1 MENLLNTAHANRTSV
16 EAKKN
21 GQTHLGGEDS
31 SCKITT
37 TIVTNE
43 SEQQLFK
50 QNIRLYHDPLTQQT
64 SSLPFDH
71 GPFPKNHYN
80 NGCNGINNNN
90 NDDVTVVSATTTTAL
105 SPQQLQPQKSPELIL
120 GVGELT
126 NPSNNSSIINTS
138 ISTSNS
144 VSNNNNHINNNQDY
158 STNHVAKNN
167 NSNNNSKWMGTKRNV
182 SFPEDNCIVTGF
194 SEPCNPWKNAPICTA
209 EELVVAY
216 KKGCELNGVKPWN
229 KIIQQL
235 LSVQN
240 CWNRHKTLSLKGEK
254 LDQKHCEA
262 LEDIFRRV
270 QFENLEL
277 EACHLDDET
286 AAALFDMIEYY
297 DSTMKLNMSFN
308 KNISIRGWQSCSRM
322 IRKTP
327 SLSYL
332 DARGCELND
341 HIIPVLGRSLKMGS
355 NLTVLHLEYTCLS
368 GRPLVIL
375 VAALKVNEILQELFL
390 GDNKLMAS
398 DGIQIGNLLKFN
410 HKLQL
415 LDLRNNHLQ
424 DVGLSHI
431 CAGLCEK
438 VDSSGLSTLVLWNN
452 QMSYQG
458 MLSLSHA
465 LSVVECLETLNLG
478 HNSITNEGIHYL
490 KEGLLKN
497 KSLIRLGLQGTKVL
511 CEGAVALAEYI
522 ADSSRLLQID
532 LRENDIRTAGLMA
545 LSLALKVNESLVRL
559 ELDRNTK
566 KEVAVKD
573 YADQQRRLL
582 QDVNNY
588 LERNQSLAIKR
599 ENEEKEKEK
608 RKAQEAVKKRE
619 VEKLAKEKQEEEV
632 EEDLESVYIPTCMK
646 IRRPTLLFPGDP
658 SPQHTLDSPAFIPDS
673 EFINQLN
680 SQLISPISPMS
691 LNNSVTTSPPGEFL
705 LSPQYCEKT
714 KAKKIFTVTKV
725 GETAFQRSPTSGSLP
740 TSSPGLMS
748 PASSMDQIILSFGND
763 QTSSGK
769 VYSSPLSGPSEIRKE
784 IAAETVCGLFG
795 LLNET
800 ETIQTAHMPDYNFQ
814 NNKSVN
820 EYEKQPDQQMD
831 DANTENQ
838 EVELGSNKDSS
849 LQQES
854 VLSELKSDNEDSS
867 RQQVSCPSNDC
878 SRINNCNDIQSLVES
893 TNESDIQNVTGD
905 KNQAINLDRKNI
917 FGVEFVNNR
926 IIDNCTNDFNNVT
939 GKLSSEMG
947 ANVAAESLFTKC
959 NKEVDYSDQTASVTD
974 TQDESLDINF
984 SKTCQEFALTDNEV
998 PSGSELT
1005 NNHNGCLPVCHL
1017 DKLGEKCRPE
1027 FHTNLS
1033 LNGMTQELA
1042 NVLDSLELET
1052 NCKPEVLP
1060 HTFKTIQTD
1069 TVTSPAEYEKELDDM
1084 LAHVQQGYNVKS

>member
-1 MENLLNTAHANRTSV
+1 MESPLNTANNANRTSV
-16 EAKKN
+16 EIQKN
-21 GQTHLGGEDS
+21 GKTGGEGDGNNS
-31 SCKITT
+31 NCKIT
-37 TIVTNE
+37 ILTNDP
-43 SEQQLFK
+43 EQQLLNK
-50 QNIRLYHDPLTQQT
+50 SNIRLCSDPLAQQQT
-64 SSLPFDH
+64 STLLYDDR
-71 GPFPKNHYN
+71 GPSYSKNNPNTTVYN
-80 NGCNGINNNN
+80 AINNNN
-90 NDDVTVVSATTTTAL
+90 NDGETVVSVSSTPL
-105 SPQQLQPQKSPELIL
+105 PPQQLQKSPELIL

-126 NPSNNSSIINTS
+126 NPGNNSSIMS
-138 ISTSNS
+138 ISLGNSSN
-144 VSNNNNHINNNQDY
+144 NNNNHIINNPDY
-158 STNHVAKNN
+158 STNHVSKNI
-167 NSNNNSKWMGTKRNV
+167 NSNNNSKWIGSKRNV
-182 SFPEDNCIVTGF
+182 SFPDDSSIVTGF
-194 SEPCNPWKNAPICTA
+194 SEPCNPWKNAPIYTA

-235 LSVQN
+235 LGVQN
-240 CWNRHKTLSLKGEK
+240 CCNRHKTLNLKGEK

-297 DSTMKLNMSFN
+297 DSTTKLNLSFN
-308 KNISIRGWQSCSRM
+308 KNIGMRGWQSCSRM

-327 SLSYL
+327 SLSHL
-332 DARGCELND
+332 DARGCELNND

-355 NLTVLHLEYTCLS
+355 NLTVLHLEYTYLS

-415 LDLRNNHLQ
+415 LDLRNNHFQ
-424 DVGLSHI
+424 DDGLSHI
-431 CAGLCEK
+431 CKGFCEK
-438 VDSSGLSTLVLWNN
+438 VNSSGLSTLVLWNN
-452 QMSYQG
+452 QISYQA
-458 MLSLSHA
+458 MSA
-465 LSVVECLETLNLG
+465 LSCALSSVECLETLNLG

-522 ADSSRLLQID
+522 ADSSRLLRID

-582 QDVNNY
+582 QDINNY
-588 LERNQSLAIKR
+588 LERNHNLAIKR
-599 ENEEKEKEK
+599 EKEEREKEKN
-608 RKAQEAVKKRE
+608 KAQEAAKKE
-619 VEKLAKEKQEEEV
+619 EEKVAKEQMEN
-632 EEDLESVYIPTCMK
+632 LESVYIPTCTK

-658 SPQHTLDSPAFIPDS
+658 SPQHTLDSPAFIPDN
-673 EFINQLN
+673 EIINQLN
-680 SQLISPISPMS
+680 SQFSPASPMS
-691 LNNSVTTSPPGEFL
+691 ITTPPPPGAFL
-705 LSPQYCEKT
+705 LSPQYCENT

-725 GETAFQRSPTSGSLP
+725 GDVAFQRSPTSGSLP
-740 TSSPGLMS
+740 TSAPGLMPS
-748 PASSMDQIILSFGND
+748 ASSMDQIMLSLGSE
-763 QTSSGK
+763 QASSATL
-769 VYSSPLSGPSEIRKE
+769 YSSQLSGPTEIRKE

-795 LLNET
+795 ILSESET
-800 ETIQTAHMPDYNFQ
+800 TDTCQMLDTRCEMPDYNFQ
-814 NNKSVN
+814 NNKNYKNKSVN
-820 EYEKQPDQQMD
+820 EHPNPCQQLDSVNIEHLEFEKAIKQDTSLKQDTFLPTEQKVNICKQPIPCLSNDTSHAHNNRD
-831 DANTENQ
+831 NTNSVQSTVEN
-838 EVELGSNKDSS
+838 
-849 LQQES
+849 
-854 VLSELKSDNEDSS
+854 
-867 RQQVSCPSNDC
+867 VSCLADRNNIDCIGNRKVDICTKDGDNSPGKISNE
-878 SRINNCNDIQSLVES
+878 INRES
-893 TNESDIQNVTGD
+893 E
-905 KNQAINLDRKNI
+905 NI
-917 FGVEFVNNR
+917 Y
-926 IIDNCTNDFNNVT
+926 
-939 GKLSSEMG
+939 L
-947 ANVAAESLFTKC
+947 AAESFVTKC
-959 NKEVDYSDQTASVTD
+959 DKKHDQPVATD
-974 TQDESLDINF
+974 L
-984 SKTCQEFALTDNEV
+984 SKTCAEFALTDDEMSSN
-998 PSGSELT
+998 SLLL
-1005 NNHNGCLPVCHL
+1005 NNQNGCLLQKMSTSQV
-1017 DKLGEKCRPE
+1017 DKPSEKRPE
-1027 FHTNLS
+1027 FHSNLS

-1052 NCKPEVLP
+1052 NCKPDILS

>member
-1 MENLLNTAHANRTSV
+1 
-16 EAKKN
+16 
-21 GQTHLGGEDS
+21 
-31 SCKITT
+31 
-37 TIVTNE
+37 
-43 SEQQLFK
+43 
-50 QNIRLYHDPLTQQT
+50 
-64 SSLPFDH
+64 
-71 GPFPKNHYN
+71 
-80 NGCNGINNNN
+80 
-90 NDDVTVVSATTTTAL
+90 
-105 SPQQLQPQKSPELIL
+105 
-120 GVGELT
+120 
-126 NPSNNSSIINTS
+126 
-138 ISTSNS
+138 
-144 VSNNNNHINNNQDY
+144 
-158 STNHVAKNN
+158 
-167 NSNNNSKWMGTKRNV
+167 MGTKRNV

-582 QDVNNY
+582 QDINNY
-588 LERNQSLAIKR
+588 LER
-599 ENEEKEKEK
+599 
-608 RKAQEAVKKRE
+608 
-619 VEKLAKEKQEEEV
+619 
-632 EEDLESVYIPTCMK
+632 
-646 IRRPTLLFPGDP
+646 
-658 SPQHTLDSPAFIPDS
+658 
-673 EFINQLN
+673 
-680 SQLISPISPMS
+680 
-691 LNNSVTTSPPGEFL
+691 
-705 LSPQYCEKT
+705 
-714 KAKKIFTVTKV
+714 
-725 GETAFQRSPTSGSLP
+725 
-740 TSSPGLMS
+740 
-748 PASSMDQIILSFGND
+748 
-763 QTSSGK
+763 
-769 VYSSPLSGPSEIRKE
+769 
-784 IAAETVCGLFG
+784 
-795 LLNET
+795 
-800 ETIQTAHMPDYNFQ
+800 
-814 NNKSVN
+814 
-820 EYEKQPDQQMD
+820 
-831 DANTENQ
+831 
-838 EVELGSNKDSS
+838 
-849 LQQES
+849 
-854 VLSELKSDNEDSS
+854 
-867 RQQVSCPSNDC
+867 
-878 SRINNCNDIQSLVES
+878 
-893 TNESDIQNVTGD
+893 
-905 KNQAINLDRKNI
+905 
-917 FGVEFVNNR
+917 
-926 IIDNCTNDFNNVT
+926 
-939 GKLSSEMG
+939 KLSSEMG
-947 ANVAAESLFTKC
+947 AEMCANVAAESLFMKC

-984 SKTCQEFALTDNEV
+984 SKTCQEFSLTDNEV
-998 PSGSELT
+998 SSGSELT

-1069 TVTSPAEYEKELDDM
+1069 TVTSPAEYEKELDDIPNLNDYWTFS
-1084 LAHVQQGYNVKS
+1084 LAWNKTKSLTFYSFFLSYN